1 MHPATASQTRR
12 RASLRAPRAPGR
24 ALCALFERR
33 PGRAFQ
39 RPTAPG
45 VYSRLRRR
53 MYKSGRKTMRAIAR
67 DEPRPHA
74 SPYRRISRLRAPLQ
88 APIESNGGKN
98 GIQQTTGA
106 PAVSF
111 HYSLG
116 YDVKLHRPVWGY
128 PRRALGTAG
137 AGGVRGDAP
146 SPNALVTRPAPS
158 TPPNLAKAE
167 LRAIRARPHTSDDAR
182 MASTHCASPATSDK
196 ISRPRS
202 ITGPTPATASYRRR
216 RRRRRRRR
224 TASAPTATQHA
235 F

>member
-1 MHPATASQTRR
+1 M
-12 RASLRAPRAPGR
+12 RAPRAPGR

-116 YDVKLHRPVWGY
+116 YDVKLHRPVQNPGE
-128 PRRALGTAG
+128 PSGRLEP
-137 AGGVRGDAP
+137 GGSGG
-146 SPNALVTRPAPS
+146 TRPARMHPL
-158 TPPNLAKAE
+158 PGPRLQPQH
-167 LRAIRARPHTSDDAR
+167 RARSH
-182 MASTHCASPATSDK
+182 HK
-196 ISRPRS
+196 IQLNHGLRPR
-202 ITGPTPATASYRRR
+202 AARACRRARALPR
-216 RRRRRRRR
+216 RPRAAAFCRRPGGAMR
-224 TASAPTATQHA
+224 
-235 F
+235 

>member
-1 MHPATASQTRR
+1 
-12 RASLRAPRAPGR
+12 
-24 ALCALFERR
+24 
-33 PGRAFQ
+33 
-39 RPTAPG
+39 
-45 VYSRLRRR
+45 
-53 MYKSGRKTMRAIAR
+53 MRAIAR

-158 TPPNLAKAE
+158 TPPNLVKAE
-167 LRAIRARPHTSDDAR
+167 LRAIRARRHTSDDAR
-182 MASTHCASPATSDK
+182 TASTQMPRQLLPTKFRVRAR
-196 ISRPRS
+196 SRVPPPRPLR
-202 ITGPTPATASYRRR
+202 IAAAAAAVAAAGPLPRQPQPNTPSRLVDLDDGHVNARPYFNPIR
-216 RRRRRRRR
+216 
-224 TASAPTATQHA
+224 
-235 F
+235 